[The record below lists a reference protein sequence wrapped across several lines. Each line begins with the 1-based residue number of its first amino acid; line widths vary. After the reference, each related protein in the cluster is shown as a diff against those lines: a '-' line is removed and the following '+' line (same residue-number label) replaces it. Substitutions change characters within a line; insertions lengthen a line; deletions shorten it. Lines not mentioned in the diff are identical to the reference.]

1 VNGGVFGPVE
11 GATRAT
17 GGGRGGGSGDGSGG
31 CVDPGYEDTDG
42 PLPDLGRPGKRRLGR
57 VNIWAMKCVFFSFS
71 NY

>member
-1 VNGGVFGPVE
+1 MGANQVKREVGAASSINGGVFGPVE

-42 PLPDLGRPGKRRLGR
+42 PLPDLGQPGEC
-57 VNIWAMKCVFFSFS
+57 MCVCL
-71 NY
+71 